1 MPMGGGLEV
10 HQCAMVGLL
19 QDPPHLWLSLKAGV
33 FKLALEHHQHCTFC
47 MSPLLDTPNPV
58 STKVELGVKSGG
70 DTNCEVL
77 QDLSENPCLKFA

>member
-1 MPMGGGLEV
+1 MCHGWI
-10 HQCAMVGLL
+10 ASRS
-19 QDPPHLWLSLKAGV
+19 PPHLWLSLKAGV